1 MAVKFLSEEWA
12 QAMTDAL
19 NSSDDFKSAASNQQ
33 AKLQQVVT
41 GAPDGGEVKYYFTLE
56 DGSAQVALGE
66 VADAEATI
74 TQSYDTAAAIA
85 KQELNAQNAFMQGK
99 LKVSGNMMKLM
110 QLQGVVNAMPKAVT
124 DVEVEY

>member
-12 QAMTDAL
+12 QSITDAL
-19 NSSDDFKSAASNQQ
+19 NSSDDFKSAAASQE

-41 GAPDGGEVKYYFTLE
+41 NAPDGGEVKYYFTLE
-56 DGSAQVALGE
+56 GGNAQIGLGE

-74 TQSYDTAAAIA
+74 TQSYETAAAIA

-124 DVEVEY
+124 DVQVEY